1 MTATDNLWIKE
12 TTRGTG
18 VYANMYKLGVEP
30 EGNAFPIEFPGNQEI
45 HQSMPMGTRTATF
58 TKGSKYN
65 DQTNL
70 SYIPVNSAEFFF
82 MLGTDSYSEGVH
94 TITAHA
100 TTAKPSRTL
109 FRQGQAA
116 TEKKAAVGCISTQL
130 QGMYK
135 LGNALSIQ
143 ASVKG
148 MSNAVSTETPTI
160 HTDVY
165 PSAETGVFEVPTTF
179 TANSAAYTLE
189 ELSFTFAHNI
199 KGYGNNAGNYRG
211 FIDTEPIIFTLVA
224 NIKGDITALRTLQA
238 AGTGHTVV
246 MKISKAADTNHY
258 LQISTT
264 MYIYDMSD
272 KYMLDDATDRAV
284 VSWIGSGSTIT
295 SNDGHTASW

>member
-30 EGNAFPIEFPGNQEI
+30 ESNEFPITFPGNQEI

-58 TKGSKYN
+58 TKGSKFN

-70 SYIPVNSAEFFF
+70 SFIPVNSAEFFF

-109 FRQGQAA
+109 FRQGQAT

-130 QGMYK
+130 QGLYK

-143 ASVKG
+143 SSVKG

-160 HTDVY
+160 HSDVF
-165 PSAETGVFEVPTTF
+165 PSAETGVFDVMTTF
-179 TANSAAYTLE
+179 TANSVAYTIE
-189 ELSFTFAHNI
+189 ELSFTIAHNI
-199 KGYGNNAGNYRG
+199 RGYGNNGGNYRG
-211 FIDTEPIIFTLVA
+211 FIDTEPIILTLIA
-224 NIKGDITALRTLQA
+224 NLKGDITALRTLQD

-246 MKISKAADTNHY
+246 FKLSKAIDATKY
-258 LQISTT
+258 LQLSTT
-264 MYIYDMSD
+264 MSIYDMSD
-272 KYMLDDATDRAV
+272 KYMLNDATDRAV
-284 VSWIGSGSTIT
+284 VSWIGSGCTVT
-295 SNDGHTASW
+295 SKDGHTASW